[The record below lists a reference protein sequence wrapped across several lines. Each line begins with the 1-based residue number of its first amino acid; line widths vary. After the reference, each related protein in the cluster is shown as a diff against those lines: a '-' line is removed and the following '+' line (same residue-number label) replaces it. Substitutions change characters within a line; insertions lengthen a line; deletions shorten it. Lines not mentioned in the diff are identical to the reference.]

1 MRIFFVELVLH
12 MEGQPVYHLLPHLGP
27 VSCRAQP
34 PAQERVTHP
43 RSWEEVLLSPGYT
56 THVVLS
62 LEGVVELD
70 TELRSPLF

>member
-1 MRIFFVELVLH
+1 M
-12 MEGQPVYHLLPHLGP
+12 Y
-27 VSCRAQP
+27 
-34 PAQERVTHP
+34 P

-70 TELRSPLF
+70 AELRSPLF